1 MVDFESFRNAFFEND
16 NLQKQILSVMNA
28 AMRNSSDLGDGIVD
42 GIVTLAKNNGYTIT
56 SDEVYTY
63 FDLLSR
69 AEELTNFEL
78 DMVKSIRDGS
88 I

>member
-1 MVDFESFRNAFFEND
+1 MVDFGSFRNAFLEND
-16 NLQKQILSVMNA
+16 MLQKRLLSVINA

-42 GIVTLAKNNGYTIT
+42 GTVTLAKNNGYAIT
-56 SDEVYTY
+56 SDEVYEY

-69 AEELTNFEL
+69 GEDLTNFEL
-78 DMVKSIRDGS
+78 NIIKSVREGS

>member
-1 MVDFESFRNAFFEND
+1 MVDFGSLRNSFFEND

-42 GIVTLAKNNGYTIT
+42 GIVTLAKNNGYAIT
-56 SDEVYTY
+56 SDEVYEY

-69 AEELTNFEL
+69 GEDLTNFEL
-78 DMVKSIRDGS
+78 NIIKSVREGS

>member
-1 MVDFESFRNAFFEND
+1 MVDFGSFRNAFLEND
-16 NLQKQILSVMNA
+16 MLQKRLLSVINA

-42 GIVTLAKNNGYTIT
+42 GIVTLAKNNGYAIT
-56 SDEVYTY
+56 SDEVYEY

-69 AEELTNFEL
+69 GEDLTNFEL
-78 DMVKSIRDGS
+78 NIIKSVREGS

>member
-1 MVDFESFRNAFFEND
+1 MVDFGSFRNAFFEND

-42 GIVTLAKNNGYTIT
+42 GIVTLAKNNGYAIT
-56 SDEVYTY
+56 SDEVYEY

-69 AEELTNFEL
+69 GEDLTNFEL
-78 DMVKSIRDGS
+78 NIIKSVREGS